1 VSRPAES
8 LANPRL
14 WLAFTTMLLISG
26 FPNSYVLFLPPLLA
40 EFQAPRATIASPLSY
55 IWITAAALGPVA
67 GWLIAR
73 RNPRFVV
80 MGGLGATAAGLLLGA
95 HAPTLSFMIASVGI
109 LAGVGLGF
117 TGLST
122 QAALLADSY
131 GRRRGVAMGIAFS
144 GAMAAFVL
152 GPVTQRLISSF
163 GWRVAFVYHAAALLA
178 LIPVAWHVL
187 PTRLGGHPS
196 STGSTALA
204 TPSKSLGHTML
215 SIPFWSL
222 LVVFTVPP
230 LFGNLATT
238 QHALYFPARGFS
250 VAEASL
256 MLGAGGVLAAS
267 GRVLAGI
274 LADRVGAPAAGLIS
288 FSISTA
294 GVLSLLA
301 METWPARI
309 FAYGYVLL
317 LFLPLGSR
325 ATIVSVLLSQIAGP
339 RNYGPIFGLLGI
351 GNSLGS
357 AAGPWLSGA
366 IFDHTHSYLM
376 IYLTALGFAVAGLGA
391 LAVFL
396 FTARPPG

>member
-1 VSRPAES
+1 MNRNVYLLFCCQALMNAVMSGQTVMSALIGHALAVDKALNTLPMAIQMTAMMTASIPAGIVFARLGRKPGFWLGCAGS
-8 LANPRL
+8 LAGSL
-14 WLAFTTMLLISG
+14 TF
-26 FPNSYVLFLPPLLA
+26 
-40 EFQAPRATIASPLSY
+40 
-55 IWITAAALGPVA
+55 ALGV
-67 GWLIAR
+67 LTQNFQIYC
-73 RNPRFVV
+73 V
-80 MGGLGATAAGLLLGA
+80 GAVFA
-95 HAPTLSFMIASVGI
+95 
-109 LAGVGLGF
+109 GLGF
-117 TGLST
+117 
-122 QAALLADSY
+122 
-131 GRRRGVAMGIAFS
+131 GIAQHLRF
-144 GAMAAFVL
+144 
-152 GPVTQRLISSF
+152 
-163 GWRVAFVYHAAALLA
+163 AAAEVAAPEARPRAIA
-178 LIPVAWHVL
+178 LV
-187 PTRLGGHPS
+187 
-196 STGSTALA
+196 
-204 TPSKSLGHTML
+204 M
-215 SIPFWSL
+215 
-222 LVVFTVPP
+222 
-230 LFGNLATT
+230 
-238 QHALYFPARGFS
+238 
-250 VAEASL
+250 
-256 MLGAGGVLAAS
+256 AGGVLAAS

-325 ATIVSVLLSQIAGP
+325 ATLVSLLLRQIAGP

-357 AAGPWLSGA
+357 AAGPWFSGA